1 MLAVFGGARPLLF
14 AAADH
19 QWAAGAGPCKSP
31 GALTERT
38 ETHSTTPPGLVSC
51 TVGCQGRARDD
62 QEVAIALP
70 PAQGLSY
77 QRRQPLR
84 SVLAATGAG
93 WASGWEST
101 GNRAAFAGWSRERAG
116 GEAEPSRV
124 DGGAPPLL
132 VMSANSPNATA
143 SLRAAWCPARTPIIT
158 SRHGWCAAR
167 GRRCVPEPQRLDSR
181 MAAGCTGAARC
192 VRVARAPVRAFPGDE
207 TNRHGAWLRRGAG
220 EMKPG

>member
-70 PAQGLSY
+70 PAQGLPY

-124 DGGAPPLL
+124 DGGA
-132 VMSANSPNATA
+132 
-143 SLRAAWCPARTPIIT
+143 
-158 SRHGWCAAR
+158 WCAAGAAALGDVR
-167 GRRCVPEPQRLDSR
+167 ELPERYR
-181 MAAGCTGAARC
+181 VAAGSLVPGAHA
-192 VRVARAPVRAFPGDE
+192 D
-207 TNRHGAWLRRGAG
+207 HHQ
-220 EMKPG
+220 